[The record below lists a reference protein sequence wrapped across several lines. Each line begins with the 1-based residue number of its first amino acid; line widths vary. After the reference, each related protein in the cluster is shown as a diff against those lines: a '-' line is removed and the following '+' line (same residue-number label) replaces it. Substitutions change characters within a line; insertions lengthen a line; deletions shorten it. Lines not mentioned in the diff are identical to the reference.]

1 MKLFECQNCGQPLYF
16 ENTVCESCGHRLG
29 YIPDMN
35 TISALEPE
43 GDQWLALAASGQL
56 YRFCQNADLNA
67 CNWLIPSD
75 HTETHCAAC
84 RHNRTIPNLADAE
97 NMARYRKMEMA
108 KHHLF
113 YTMIKLKLPLKNRI
127 DDPQGGL
134 AFDFLSDQVDANGN
148 VTAVLTGHDEGLIT
162 INVAEADDAEREK
175 RRTQMGE
182 PYRTLLG
189 HFRHEIGHYF
199 WDKIVR
205 DCGEEALEKC
215 RAVFGDEREDYGQ
228 ALQRHYSTGA
238 PPDWQNNFVSTY
250 ATAHPWEDFAET
262 WAHYLHIVDTLET
275 ARSFG
280 IKVRPRIK
288 IGHELEAQVDFD
300 PHKANNIDELIENWL
315 PLTYAVNAL
324 NRSMG
329 QPDFYPFILSP
340 VVIAK
345 LGYMHELTH

>member
-1 MKLFECQNCGQPLYF
+1 MKLFECESCGQPLYF

-29 YIPDMN
+29 YIPDLN
-35 TISALEPE
+35 KVTALEPE
-43 GDQWLALAASGQL
+43 GDLWRALGTADQL
-56 YRFCQNADLNA
+56 YKFCQNAELDA

-75 HTETHCAAC
+75 LTETHCTAC
-84 RHNRTIPNLADAE
+84 RHNRTIPDLSDAE
-97 NMARYRKMEMA
+97 NMARWRKLELA

-113 YTMIKLKLPLKNRI
+113 YTLIKLKLPLKNRV
-127 DDPQGGL
+127 DDPEEGL

-148 VTAVLTGHDEGLIT
+148 VTPVLTGHDNGLIT
-162 INVAEADDAEREK
+162 INVAEADDAERER

-199 WDKIVR
+199 WDKLVR
-205 DCGEEALEKC
+205 DQGEEALEKC
-215 RAVFGDEREDYGQ
+215 RAVFGDEREDYAE
-228 ALQRHYSTGA
+228 ALKRNYSVGA

-262 WAHYLHIVDTLET
+262 WAHYLHIIDTLET

-280 IKVRPRIK
+280 LKIKPRIK
-288 IGHELEAQVDFD
+288 LGHELEAEVDFD
-300 PHKANNIDELIENWL
+300 PHKAKNIDELIENWL

-340 VVIAK
+340 AVITK
-345 LGYMHELTH
+345 LGYMHDLTH